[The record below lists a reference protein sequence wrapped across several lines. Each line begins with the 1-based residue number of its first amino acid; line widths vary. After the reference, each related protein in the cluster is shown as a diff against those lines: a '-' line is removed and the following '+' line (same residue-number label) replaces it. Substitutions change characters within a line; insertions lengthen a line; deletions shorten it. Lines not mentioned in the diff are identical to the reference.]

1 MQICVKNCAIDLK
14 KNNLHVFLKNTSKFR
29 GVATGLS
36 HKTYMVG
43 VIRTP
48 KLRYKSNKMWRF
60 RQILVAFS
68 EYMNCNFK
76 KNAPSMAWVRY
87 FRVLFLHL
95 GCVKS
100 IFSRLYGRFT
110 IRNASWTCLFMFLF
124 CTFHIRATGI

>member
-1 MQICVKNCAIDLK
+1 MFINIFSK
-14 KNNLHVFLKNTSKFR
+14 KSIKIQGRHHRIFSQNLYGGRNLP
-29 GVATGLS
+29 
-36 HKTYMVG
+36 
-43 VIRTP
+43 P
-48 KLRYKSNKMWRF
+48 KLRYKSNKTCRF
-60 RQILVAFS
+60 HQILVAFPK
-68 EYMNCNFK
+68 YINCNLVSLY
-76 KNAPSMAWVRY
+76 KNGPNMAWVWY